1 MTSTFRGKWTIL
13 SPSYKKYVG
22 HVGSDDRLCVRDGPG
37 KETFV
42 VFILRSANEL
52 CFFLQNGKYVAPGHE
67 IFNLIDHREHAGV
80 FEFPGHDYH
89 DLPNSFTSKIHNL
102 VENLYMLDVSPFVMA
117 ENSPTYARVF
127 TITQHTPT
135 LEQIQTSKNGD
146 GLDLAGVDLSGG
158 ALDQASLVGTDFS
171 HSNLSDAKFTNCTL
185 TKALLNNCTM
195 VKTDLSGSNLSG
207 AKLDE
212 VNLTG
217 VVIGTSLPKFCTN
230 PDQAPSPTERRTT
243 FFKATL
249 NQSLLG
255 LEFSKLDLSGAT
267 LKFEPQV
274 YTDKHFITAKHSILT
289 GLNENNLSKVKL
301 QFAVFD
307 YAVLNNVDFSS
318 ADLTNAS
325 FQFASMHHA
334 DLSGATLKGAKMK
347 GAQLG
352 SLSQLFTLPAGFE
365 THLKTGTVDADL
377 RNQFLHNGVTLS
389 DAATVS
395 TIAADRVW
403 QLNDSGHS
411 AYTIRLEGDPSVL
424 TVYNP
429 GVAATLADAY
439 MPDADLSQANLYGVV
454 ATGVQF
460 YGNAA
465 KVEQA
470 ILEKVAFNNANLST
484 ANFTQAQMR
493 GANLSSSQLFN
504 AKFNKA
510 ILSPSADGVAVNL
523 TNSNL
528 QGADFT
534 DAQLFDAILT
544 NAAVA
549 INVKTTPNPQQGG
562 VYLFTLPFKGDTAT
576 LDQYKAE
583 LNAAAKSVMLPYSAD
598 PLSLDGYKTALDAK
612 DLKTLQPGFIKQK
625 IVLTA
630 NAVITK
636 VELSSV
642 WRIVDGSKSYT
653 VWVDIDPEVDPD
665 QDPFKGD
672 RLFVAPSLTKTQ
684 AGFTNSTVTLRNQA
698 MVTPDTANL
707 QWLVDNDSENPKNF
721 STGYVR
727 FIVKLNGSVL
737 DVYGSALRIVR
748 LGDHEQQEFDTE
760 TCQVTKISQINMSA
774 DTVCPNGARLKTNQG
789 GSGKTWDDVWMRA
802 TTPPKPPPCVPT
814 AYRFCDDTQKKKKK

>member
-1 MTSTFRGKWTIL
+1 
-13 SPSYKKYVG
+13 
-22 HVGSDDRLCVRDGPG
+22 
-37 KETFV
+37 
-42 VFILRSANEL
+42 
-52 CFFLQNGKYVAPGHE
+52 
-67 IFNLIDHREHAGV
+67 
-80 FEFPGHDYH
+80 
-89 DLPNSFTSKIHNL
+89 
-102 VENLYMLDVSPFVMA
+102 
-117 ENSPTYARVF
+117 
-127 TITQHTPT
+127 
-135 LEQIQTSKNGD
+135 
-146 GLDLAGVDLSGG
+146 
-158 ALDQASLVGTDFS
+158 
-171 HSNLSDAKFTNCTL
+171 L

-230 PDQAPSPTERRTT
+230 PDQAPSATDRRTT

-255 LEFSKLDLSGAT
+255 LQFSKLDLSGAT

-289 GLNENNLSKVKL
+289 GLNENNLNKAKL
-301 QFAVFD
+301 QYAVFD
-307 YAVLNNVDFSS
+307 YAVLNSVDLSG
-318 ADLTNAS
+318 ADLTSAS
-325 FQFASMHHA
+325 FQFASLHHA
-334 DLSGATLKGAKMK
+334 DLSGATLKGAKFN

-377 RNQFLHNGVTLS
+377 KNQFLHNGVTLS

-395 TIAADRVW
+395 SVAADRVW
-403 QLNDSGHS
+403 QVTDSGH
-411 AYTIRLEGDPSVL
+411 ATYTIRLEGDPPVL

-454 ATGVQF
+454 ATGAQF
-460 YGNAA
+460 YGAAA

-470 ILEKVAFNNANLST
+470 ILEKVEFNNANLST

-493 GANLSSSQLFN
+493 GANLSSSHLFN

-510 ILSPSADGVAVNL
+510 ILSPTADGVAVNL
-523 TNSNL
+523 AKANL

-562 VYLFTLPFKGDTAT
+562 VYLFTLPFQTDPTT

-583 LNAAAKSVMLPYSAD
+583 LNAAAKSVMLPYNGD
-598 PLSLDGYKTALDAK
+598 PLSLDGYKTALDNK
-612 DLKTLQPGFIKQK
+612 DLKTLQPGFKQQK
-625 IVLTA
+625 IFLTA

-636 VELSSV
+636 VELSTV
-642 WRIVDGSKSYT
+642 WNIVDGTRSYT
-653 VWVDIDPEVDPD
+653 VWIDIDPEVDPD
-665 QDPFKGD
+665 KDPFKGD
-672 RLFVAPSLTKTQ
+672 RLFAAPSLTKTQ
-684 AGFTNSTVTLRNQA
+684 AGFTNKNVTLRNQA
-698 MVTPDTANL
+698 MVIPDTANQ
-707 QWLVDNDSENPKNF
+707 QWLVDNDSENPKNHL
-721 STGYVR
+721 TGYVR

-737 DVYGSALRIVR
+737 DVYGSALRIIR
-748 LGDHEQQEFDTE
+748 LGDHDQEEFDTE
-760 TCQVTKISQINMSA
+760 TCQVTKISQNNMSA
-774 DTVCPNGARLKTNQG
+774 ETVCPNGAKLKTNQG
-789 GSGKTWDDVWMRA
+789 SGKAWDDLWMRA
-802 TTPPKPPPCVPT
+802 STLPTPPVCVPT
-814 AYRFCDDTQKKKKK
+814 AYRFCDDSQKKKKR